1 MAVVPP
7 AAPTATALRRFGR
20 FEILRLLGRSRRG
33 MLWLAGDARLGH
45 EVLLALPRQAPPPE
59 QLGAWLQAVRRAA
72 RLDHPNL
79 LPVIE
84 VGEHE
89 QWPYA
94 LYARQGSPTLAEQGS
109 AEPAAVLDIAGWIAG
124 ALDGLAYAHEAG
136 VSHGDLQRHHLVLA
150 ESGSLRVLG
159 LEVAWPPPVAAPSP
173 GAAAGDRAGDP
184 AGVRAQREAARGDVL
199 AAGILLHE
207 LLAGRPALDEAD
219 AGRVVERLPPHGRE
233 LLRLPFA
240 IPRPVPEP
248 VRAIANR
255 ATDRQPRQRYHSART
270 LARALRGW
278 IETETGHEGGMHA
291 LLVERVRQIGVLP
304 ATPGG
309 AERAARIALLEREHT
324 AELAL
329 VVLRDLALSFELL
342 RAVNTAQVRG
352 SQVSGNG
359 PVLTVRRAIAMLGLD
374 GVRHAALGLR
384 PWPGPLAA
392 AHARELGLLIA
403 RSRRAGRLA
412 QALRPPGYDGE
423 VVFLITQLQNLG
435 RLLVHYHFP
444 DEARQI
450 QRLMQP
456 QLPSTPGAR
465 SEPGMAEQ
473 QAAYAVLGGDIDGMA
488 AAVARHW
495 GMDDSVLHMMRR
507 LPLAVPVRQPDH
519 DDDTLR
525 AVASAAHEAID
536 ALALPA
542 REVQP
547 ALERVVQRYARILAI
562 GLSDLQAAI
571 QASLHEGEPAA
582 HARDAG
588 GSPAEVEAEAEAEV
602 EVEVEAEAEAEA
614 EAEVQVEATARA
626 PAGDAAG
633 AAPSPLHRAAA

>member
-1 MAVVPP
+1 MAVPTP
-7 AAPTATALRRFGR
+7 AAPAATALRRFGR
-20 FEILRLLGRSRRG
+20 FEILRLLGRSGRS
-33 MLWLAGDARLGH
+33 MLWLAGDARLGQ
-45 EVLLALPRQAPPPE
+45 EVMLALPRRAPPPG
-59 QLGAWLQAVRRAA
+59 QLGDWLHAVRRAA
-72 RLDHPNL
+72 RLDHPQL
-79 LPVIE
+79 LPVLE
-84 VGEHE
+84 AGEHE

-94 LYARQGSPTLAEQGS
+94 VYERCSGLTLAERR
-109 AEPAAVLDIAGWIAG
+109 AAAPDAVLDVAGWMAG
-124 ALDGLAYAHEAG
+124 VLDGLAYAHEAG
-136 VSHGDLQRHHLVLA
+136 ASHGDLQLHSLVLT
-150 ESGSLRVLG
+150 EGGPLRVLG
-159 LEVAWPPPVAAPSP
+159 LEVAWPPLAAAAAS
-173 GAAAGDRAGDP
+173 GAAGGAA
-184 AGVRAQREAARGDVL
+184 AGVRAQRDAARRDLL
-199 AAGILLHE
+199 AAGVLLHH
-207 LLAGRPALDEAD
+207 LLAGRPALDEPD
-219 AGRVVERLPPHGRE
+219 AGLVIERLPPLGRE
-233 LLRLPFA
+233 LVRLPFA
-240 IPRPVPEP
+240 IPRPVAEP

-278 IETETGHEGGMHA
+278 IETETGHDSGVHV

-352 SQVSGNG
+352 TQVSGNG

-374 GVRHAALGLR
+374 GVRRAALALR

-392 AHARELGLLIA
+392 AHAQELDALVA

-412 QALRPPGYDGE
+412 QALRPPGYDAE

-444 DEARQI
+444 DEAQQI
-450 QRLMQP
+450 RRLMQP
-456 QLPSTPGAR
+456 QPAAAPGAR
-465 SEPGMAEQ
+465 AEPGMAEQ
-473 QAAYAVLGGDIDGMA
+473 QAAYAVLGCDIDGMA

-495 GMDDSVLHMMRR
+495 GLDDTVLHMMRR

-542 REVQP
+542 RELQP
-547 ALERVVQRYARILAI
+547 ALERVVQRYARILEI
-562 GLSDLQAAI
+562 GLPDLQTAI
-571 QASLHEGEPAA
+571 QGSLQEGEPAA
-582 HARDAG
+582 HAAAEGADDGDGDDLDAG
-588 GSPAEVEAEAEAEV
+588 AAGAGSVSIDGGNHGTDTAAAADAQPPPASGP
-602 EVEVEAEAEAEA
+602 
-614 EAEVQVEATARA
+614 TRARA
-626 PAGDAAG
+626 PA
-633 AAPSPLHRAAA
+633 

>member
-1 MAVVPP
+1 MASQPP
-7 AAPTATALRRFGR
+7 AVPATPALRRFGR
-20 FEILRLLGRSRRG
+20 FEILRLLGRSGRG
-33 MLWLAGDARLGH
+33 MLWLAGDARLGQ
-45 EVLLALPRQAPPPE
+45 EVLLALPRRAPPPE
-59 QLGAWLQAVRRAA
+59 QLGEWLHAARRAA

-79 LPVIE
+79 LPALE

-94 LYARQGSPTLAEQGS
+94 VYERHSGPTLAERRS
-109 AEPAAVLDIAGWIAG
+109 AEPEAVLDIAGWTAA

-136 VSHGDLQRHHLVLA
+136 ASHGDLQLHHLVLSEA
-150 ESGSLRVLG
+150 GALRVLG
-159 LEVAWPPPVAAPSP
+159 LEVAWPPVAAE
-173 GAAAGDRAGDP
+173 AAPRTWVGDA
-184 AGVRAQREAARGDVL
+184 AGVRAQRDAARRDVL
-199 AAGILLHE
+199 AAGVLLHH

-219 AGRVVERLPPHGRE
+219 VDRVIERLPPQGRE
-233 LLRLPFA
+233 LVRLPFA
-240 IPRPVPEP
+240 IARPVPEP
-248 VRAIANR
+248 LRAIANR
-255 ATDRQPRQRYHSART
+255 ATDRQPRQRYQSART

-291 LLVERVRQIGVLP
+291 LLIERVRQIGVLP

-342 RAVNTAQVRG
+342 RVVNTAQVRG
-352 SQVSGNG
+352 TQVSGNG
-359 PVLTVRRAIAMLGLD
+359 PVLTVRRSIAMLGLD
-374 GVRHAALGLR
+374 GVRRAALALR
-384 PWPGPLAA
+384 PWPGPLSAA
-392 AHARELGLLIA
+392 QAQELAALVA

-412 QALRPPGYDGE
+412 QALRPPGYDAE

-444 DEARQI
+444 DEAQQVR
-450 QRLMQP
+450 RLMQP
-456 QLPSTPGAR
+456 QPAAGPGQR
-465 SEPGMAEQ
+465 GEPGMAEQ
-473 QAAYAVLGGDIDGMA
+473 QAAYAVLGCDIDGMA

-495 GMDDSVLHMMRR
+495 GMDETVLHMIRR

-525 AVASAAHEAID
+525 AVASAAHETID

-547 ALERVVQRYARILAI
+547 ALERVVQRYARILDI
-562 GLSDLQAAI
+562 GLPDLQAAI
-571 QASLHEGEPAA
+571 QGSLQEGEPQ
-582 HARDAG
+582 ARG
-588 GSPAEVEAEAEAEV
+588 GDRATADEAEADAK
-602 EVEVEAEAEAEA
+602 AEAEAEA
-614 EAEVQVEATARA
+614 EAAATPPAAAVEAAAT
-626 PAGDAAG
+626 PA
-633 AAPSPLHRAAA
+633 AAPSPLAGATA